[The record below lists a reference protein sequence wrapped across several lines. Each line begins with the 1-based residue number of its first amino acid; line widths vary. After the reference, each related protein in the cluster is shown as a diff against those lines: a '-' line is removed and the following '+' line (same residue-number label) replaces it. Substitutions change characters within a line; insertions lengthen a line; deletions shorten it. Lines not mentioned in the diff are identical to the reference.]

1 MADRNWGL
9 ISNGATFEE
18 LARVLVGFTDPL
30 AKLFGRRGPD
40 GGQDMCSGDGRR
52 VFQAKYHQNA
62 SAAAAI
68 RDAKAEAQKIAKY
81 KQAANKRC
89 DQWQEVREWCL
100 VTNAEFN
107 PADHSKWDAEVVP
120 KFESLDLNASYWGRA
135 RLDAFTIRARVADVV
150 DRLEKWPHVSGA
162 KPLRGEWAG
171 HYRIRTGDWRVV
183 FRAKGSTVVLV
194 RIMNRVD
201 VYER

>member
-1 MADRNWGL
+1 MAVR
-9 ISNGATFEE
+9 ITPE
-18 LARVLVGFTDPL
+18 
-30 AKLFGRRGPD
+30 
-40 GGQDMCSGDGRR
+40 
-52 VFQAKYHQNA
+52 
-62 SAAAAI
+62 
-68 RDAKAEAQKIAKY
+68 AEA
-81 KQAANKRC
+81 
-89 DQWQEVREWCL
+89 
-100 VTNAEFN
+100 
-107 PADHSKWDAEVVP
+107 
-120 KFESLDLNASYWGRA
+120 DLGR
-135 RLDAFTIRARVADVV
+135 LPVTIRARVADVV